1 MGDRTG
7 IEWADATWNPVTGCT
22 KVSEGCENCYAETI
36 ANRFAGTPAYPNAFR
51 VTLRPERLGLPLRW
65 QRPRRVFVNSMSDL
79 FHADVPGA
87 YIAQVFAVMALAS
100 RHTFQVLTKRP
111 GRMKSLLASRDFRI
125 AVHDEIEGRT
135 ARQHSEVWPL
145 PNVWL
150 GTSVETQ
157 KWADVRIQQLIE
169 TPASVRF
176 LSCEP
181 LLGPVR
187 LCSCDGADYQVQR
200 HPFLVNP
207 ACPLH
212 GQNRIGWVIVGGESG
227 SQARPMHPNW
237 ARLLRDQ
244 CNLVGVPFLFK
255 QWGEW
260 RRAREAD
267 DPAYEMAHGDQ
278 FPQPWLTLES
288 DGRLHTGAP
297 GDGAAT
303 VQRVGKKAVGRVLDG
318 RVWDQYPEVG

>member
-22 KVSEGCENCYAETI
+22 KVSGGCDNCYAETI
-36 ANRFAGTPAYPNAFR
+36 ANRFAGTPAYPNGFQ

-79 FHADVPGA
+79 FHADVPDA

-111 GRMKSLLASRDFRI
+111 GRMKSLLASRDFRL

-157 KWADVRIQQLIE
+157 KWADIRIQHLIE
-169 TPASVRF
+169 TPATVRF

-187 LCSCDGADYQVQR
+187 LCSCDGAAHQVQR
-200 HPFLVNP
+200 HPFLKNP

-212 GQNRIGWVIVGGESG
+212 GQNRIDWVIVGGESG
-227 SQARPMHPNW
+227 PGARPMHPDW

-244 CNLVGVPFLFK
+244 CTVAGVPFLFK

-260 RRAREAD
+260 RWAREAD
-267 DPAYEMAHGDQ
+267 DAAHEMA
-278 FPQPWLTLES
+278 
-288 DGRLHTGAP
+288 GAS
-297 GDGAAT
+297 T
-303 VQRVGKKAVGRVLDG
+303 VQRVGKKAAGRELDG
-318 RVWDQYPEVG
+318 IVWDQYPEVG